1 MPLIISTELNK
12 VPEIDK
18 SIEKTYSK
26 SAAYSTNRQK
36 NLVRLLSDLQLSQGN
51 AAKKLEIPN
60 RLFRQYCSPIDSA
73 EAPRVV
79 IMALMYLVE
88 VNKSGNT

>member
-1 MPLIISTELNK
+1 MNSNK
-12 VPEIDK
+12 IQTVDDVNVK
-18 SIEKTYSK
+18 SYSK

-36 NLVRLLSDLQLSQGN
+36 NLVRLLSDLQLSQGS

>member
-1 MPLIISTELNK
+1 MNSNK
-12 VPEIDK
+12 IQTVDGGNVK
-18 SIEKTYSK
+18 SYSK

-36 NLVRLLSDLQLSQGN
+36 NLVRLLSDLQLSQGQ

-73 EAPRVV
+73 EAPKVV

>member
-1 MPLIISTELNK
+1 MNSNK
-12 VPEIDK
+12 IQTVDDVSVK
-18 SIEKTYSK
+18 SYSK

-36 NLVRLLSDLQLSQGN
+36 NLVRLLSDLQLSQGQ

-73 EAPRVV
+73 EAPRAV

-88 VNKSGNT
+88 VSKSGNT